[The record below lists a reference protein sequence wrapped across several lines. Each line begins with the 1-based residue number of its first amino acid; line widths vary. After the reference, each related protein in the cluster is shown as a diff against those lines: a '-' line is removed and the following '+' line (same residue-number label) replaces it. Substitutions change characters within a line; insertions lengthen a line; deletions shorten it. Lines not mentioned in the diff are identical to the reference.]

1 MKIITVMGSPNKHGK
16 TATALEFLEE
26 KLLSQGHE
34 IDRINATDYH
44 INGCLGCYACMQ
56 KQDVPGCAQKDDA
69 EQVLMRIISADAVI
83 YASPLYSFDLT
94 AQLKPLV
101 DRSFCLSNTS
111 LLNGKRVGLLIT
123 CAGQEEGNAD
133 LVQEFFRRSFDGKN
147 KGKFNTKLVGEFII
161 PFSDASDF
169 GDRAKKITDALAISI
184 LNDQ

>member
-1 MKIITVMGSPNKHGK
+1 MKIATVMGSPKRHGK
-16 TATALEFLEE
+16 TATALEFMEK

-34 IDRINATDYH
+34 IDRINVTDYH

-56 KQDVPGCAQKDDA
+56 NKEVPGCIQKDDA
-69 EQVLMRIISADAVI
+69 EQVLMRIILADTVV

-111 LLNGKRVGLLIT
+111 LLDGKRTALLIT

-133 LVQEFFRRSFDGKN
+133 LVQEFFRRGFDGEN
-147 KGKFNTKLVGEFII
+147 KGMFHTKLVGEFII
-161 PFSDASDF
+161 PFSDAPDF
-169 GDRAKKITDALAISI
+169 SDRARKTADDLATAI
-184 LNDQ
+184 LNDR

>member
-1 MKIITVMGSPNKHGK
+1 MKIVTVMGSPKKHGK
-16 TATALEFLEE
+16 TAAALECLEK

-34 IDRINATDYH
+34 IDRINITDYH

-56 KQDVPGCAQKDDA
+56 NKDAAGCIQNDDT
-69 EQVLMRIISADAVI
+69 EQVFMRIISADAVI

-101 DRSFCLSNTS
+101 DRSFSLTNTP
-111 LLNGKRVGLLIT
+111 LLDGKRVALLIT

-133 LVQEFFRRSFDGKN
+133 LVQEFFRRSFDGEN
-147 KGKFNTKLVGEFII
+147 KGMFHTKLVGEFII

-169 GDRAKKITDALAISI
+169 SDRARKTADDLAKAI
-184 LNDQ
+184 LNDL